1 MYPGLPEKSILA
13 KQDPGSP
20 GWFVSLYPGLP
31 EKSRLA
37 VALYPGLPEKSRLA
51 RQEPG
56 SPGWFVSSSL
66 SDSLSPPNLS
76 PKNEACA

>member
-1 MYPGLPEKSILA
+1 MVSLYPGLSEKSRLA
-13 KQDPGSP
+13 RQDPGSP
-20 GWFVSLYPGLP
+20 GWFVS
-31 EKSRLA
+31 
-37 VALYPGLPEKSRLA
+37 LYPGLPEKSRLA

-76 PKNEACA
+76 PKKEAFA